1 MRVGDV
7 VNVRVGLRAPRLGV
21 VIGLGAN
28 AKALDVQIG
37 SAIEKIPPERVKGR
51 VRAAEGSSAASRIY
65 ATMKE
70 CSHRG
75 TLGRLKL
82 SWDPELLWP
91 AIERSA
97 EGDQAL
103 QLALDLVE
111 QGDCEAITRFS
122 LDPDDRR
129 RLRAWQAQ
137 RLGHHREALELLLE
151 ADPRSADL
159 PAWSIAA
166 WVHREGGPLVT
177 RTELL
182 PRSGPGLVATV
193 LQALSKGEK
202 PELFELQ
209 AISGYLHV
217 VFRSQT
223 QARLVASAIGE
234 VADGKTTVL
243 LGNNPTMALH
253 RAVSGRDDLAAKQA
267 VALADW
273 PLSLT
278 DDLIDARRL
287 TAGAA
292 RRLPPSAKVR
302 VWRGERVALKSYLL
316 ARFEPEAMDDA
327 SVVALSFSEEAER
340 RYLESGNPAFMTVV
354 NESRRRRLESMRQLR
369 EGWPLDRGAEGRLG
383 SEDHQGR
390 LLAQVSS
397 MLRTGAAAGLGAEL
411 LEDGSVV
418 DLVAS
423 ATETVG
429 LQELPERLAAPVALR
444 RAVERIFCWDWEGAA
459 EQARKGLRK
468 ASREPVRD
476 ELLNLLAYAL
486 WEQGNDAAACAALKK
501 AIDGQYNSALISNLR
516 VITRSRCHDE
526 RNPYVILGVPYGA
539 SKAEA
544 SEGHARALQ
553 RLKKDPDAT
562 YCESDLSWAKYQ
574 IEQVRGSSRPDDGI
588 YRIPADPDVYSDCRY
603 GLLRPRPVPM
613 ERRTDRSDDDCKE
626 DLMSAAGTE
635 LLRHL
640 LDEHGSRV
648 EPEAPFLAKEG
659 ETEKKPLQERQ
670 AEQSEDYDDE
680 DDYDYD
686 DDEPF

>member
-21 VIGLGAN
+21 VVGLGAN

-37 SAIEKIPPERVKGR
+37 SAIENIPPERVKGR
-51 VRAAEGSSAASRIY
+51 VRAAEGSTAAGRIY

-70 CSHRG
+70 SSHRG

-82 SWDPELLWP
+82 GWDPELLWP
-91 AIERSA
+91 AIEQSA

-122 LDPDDRR
+122 LSADERS
-129 RLRAWQAQ
+129 RLRAWRAQ
-137 RLGHHREALELLLE
+137 WLGHHGEALELLLE

-166 WVHREGGPLVT
+166 WVNRDGGPLVT
-177 RTELL
+177 STELL

-209 AISGYLHV
+209 AISGYLHD
-217 VFRSQT
+217 VFGHHA
-223 QARLVASAIGE
+223 QARLVASAIEAVAEGE
-234 VADGKTTVL
+234 TTVL
-243 LGNNPTMALH
+243 LDDNPTMALH
-253 RAVSGRDDLAAKQA
+253 RALSGRAELDAKHA
-267 VALADW
+267 ISLADW

-287 TAGAA
+287 TAAA
-292 RRLPPSAKVR
+292 VRRIPESAKVR
-302 VWRGERVALKSYLL
+302 VCGGAPVALRSYLL
-316 ARFEPEAMDDA
+316 ARLDPEALDDA
-327 SVVALSFSEEAER
+327 SVVALRFSEEAER
-340 RYLESGNPAFMTVV
+340 RYIEKGNPAFKKALS
-354 NESRRRRLESMRQLR
+354 ESRRQRLESMRTLR
-369 EGWPLDRGAEGRLG
+369 EGRPLDRHAEDRLR
-383 SEDHQGR
+383 SEDPQGR

-397 MLRTGAAAGLGAEL
+397 MLRTGAAAGLASEL
-411 LEDGSVV
+411 HEDGSVV
-418 DLVAS
+418 ELIAS
-423 ATETVG
+423 ATEAVG

-444 RAVERIFCWDWEGAA
+444 RAIDRIFCWDWEGAA
-459 EQARKGLRK
+459 EQARMGLRR
-468 ASREPVRD
+468 ASRESVRD

-486 WEQGNDAAACAALKK
+486 WELGNDDAAVAALNK
-501 AIDGQYNSALISNLR
+501 AIDGQYNSALISNRR
-516 VITRSRCHDE
+516 VVTLYRPEDQ
-526 RNPYVILGVPYGA
+526 RNPYIILGVPYGA

-544 SEGHARALQ
+544 SEGHARALR

-562 YCESDLSWAKYQ
+562 YSESDLSWAIYQ

-588 YRIPADPDVYSDCRY
+588 YRIPADPAVYSDCQY
-603 GLLRPRPVPM
+603 GLLQPRPVAM
-613 ERRTDRSDDDCKE
+613 KRRTDRSHDDFGEC
-626 DLMSAAGTE
+626 LMSAAGTE

-640 LDEHGSRV
+640 LDEHGGRV
-648 EPEAPFLAKEG
+648 EPEAPFLSMEG
-659 ETEKKPLQERQ
+659 ETAKKSLQDRQ
-670 AEQSEDYDDE
+670 DAEFE
-680 DDYDYD
+680 DYD